1 MTTTANNSSPA
12 RWTIDPSHSSVG
24 FSVRHMMITNVR
36 GEFQRLAG
44 EVRFDPGDL
53 DASEVT
59 ATVEAASINTREA
72 KRDEHLRSA
81 DFFDAERFPALT
93 FASKRI
99 ARTGD
104 GYEVV
109 GDLTIRDVT
118 REVRLA
124 VEDVTAEHADPWGNR
139 RIGASAKTKI
149 RRSEFGIT
157 WNAAL
162 ELGGVLVGDEI
173 TITIE
178 VSLVKRA

>member
-53 DASEVT
+53 DASAVT
-59 ATVEAASINTREA
+59 ATIEVASINTREA

-81 DFFDAERFPALT
+81 DFFDAERFPAIT

-173 TITIE
+173 TIIIE
-178 VSLVKRA
+178 VSLVKQA